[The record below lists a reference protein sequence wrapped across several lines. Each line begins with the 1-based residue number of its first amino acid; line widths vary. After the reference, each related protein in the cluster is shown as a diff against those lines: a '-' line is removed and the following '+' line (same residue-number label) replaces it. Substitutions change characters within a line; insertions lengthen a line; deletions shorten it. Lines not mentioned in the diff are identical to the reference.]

1 MIPWETATCPHL
13 CSWIFDNYLEQYM
26 QDSDTS
32 PNVASAFTGLPL
44 YMHGQLQVAKK
55 NSDLRTFKNRMNE
68 KLEESNVIDCM

>member
-1 MIPWETATCPHL
+1 
-13 CSWIFDNYLEQYM
+13 M

-68 KLEESNVIDCM
+68 KLEESNVIDCI